1 MIDRKKLKVL
11 HLARWYPNKFDPM
24 PGLFIQRHIEAANIY
39 CECGVV
45 YTHLVEK
52 KWDSVSSFI
61 T

>member
-45 YTHLVEK
+45 YTHLV
-52 KWDSVSSFI
+52 
-61 T
+61 